1 MEKTEK
7 MVKTDWI
14 SEAVNLSVH
23 MLDQEIRHTFL
34 KVFRDQ
40 VEYFTFSSEAT
51 KAKDLLKVRLIN
63 VWRAKRAMGGRRRPR
78 SSCRRQR
85 IAIVVIMIW
94 YVSPNG
100 EKIGLVP
107 PPLHTGLPYTWFTP
121 PGLLSLKKTHN
132 VSGDARRRK
141 GSSLWSISS
150 ANLSYCMHLTTPKIG
165 KFASIFLKR
174 ELKLFAILQFYIF
187 FGLSLL
193 TLFLFEIWIDM
204 ILFFFCVRNNALIWL
219 RIQLLAR
226 RPQRTARPPS
236 QIFGLFL
243 TKMWLV
249 RKM

>member
-1 MEKTEK
+1 MKRFCKWTTSACPLMQAFINGVIPLLSLLFKT
-7 MVKTDWI
+7 MI
-14 SEAVNLSVH
+14 
-23 MLDQEIRHTFL
+23 
-34 KVFRDQ
+34 
-40 VEYFTFSSEAT
+40 
-51 KAKDLLKVRLIN
+51 LLN
-63 VWRAKRAMGGRRRPR
+63 VWRAKRAMGGRRKPR

-107 PPLHTGLPYTWFTP
+107 PPLHTGLPSIWFTP

-165 KFASIFLKR
+165 KVASIFLKR

-193 TLFLFEIWIDM
+193 LLTLFLFEIWIDM
-204 ILFFFCVRNNALIWL
+204 ILFFFVFEIML
-219 RIQLLAR
+219 
-226 RPQRTARPPS
+226 
-236 QIFGLFL
+236 
-243 TKMWLV
+243 
-249 RKM
+249 

>member
-1 MEKTEK
+1 
-7 MVKTDWI
+7 MVC
-14 SEAVNLSVH
+14 
-23 MLDQEIRHTFL
+23 
-34 KVFRDQ
+34 
-40 VEYFTFSSEAT
+40 FT
-51 KAKDLLKVRLIN
+51 K
-63 VWRAKRAMGGRRRPR
+63 WRKNWVSAAA
-78 SSCRRQR
+78 
-85 IAIVVIMIW
+85 IAHW
-94 YVSPNG
+94 P
-100 EKIGLVP
+100 
-107 PPLHTGLPYTWFTP
+107 GLPYTWFTP
-121 PGLLSLKKTHN
+121 PGWPSVFLKKTHN

>member
-1 MEKTEK
+1 MPSVLEEFGFTSLYLWSGSTLLAILCVVAGNSSKPILSVRSWRGEWFTKQDSSPFHHEAKRRKMEKTEK

-23 MLDQEIRHTFL
+23 MLDQESRHTFL

-121 PGLLSLKKTHN
+121 PGWPSVFLKKTHN
-132 VSGDARRRK
+132 VSGDA
-141 GSSLWSISS
+141 
-150 ANLSYCMHLTTPKIG
+150 
-165 KFASIFLKR
+165 
-174 ELKLFAILQFYIF
+174 
-187 FGLSLL
+187 
-193 TLFLFEIWIDM
+193 
-204 ILFFFCVRNNALIWL
+204 
-219 RIQLLAR
+219 AR
-226 RPQRTARPPS
+226 
-236 QIFGLFL
+236 
-243 TKMWLV
+243 
-249 RKM
+249 